1 MQKAPT
7 EGACPLPAGR
17 YREGAPR
24 ALGTQQPAKPLKK
37 NPRKEK
43 SLTLSKAARLQ
54 HGRRMHCSFG
64 GIPHHSSF
72 PFLGRNESVSQHC
85 RASAEQDGAEG
96 EACHKGN
103 YSPARQEPGPG
114 GLQVCSQGET
124 QPGHQPHTHTS
135 GCSGQLLQLRKQGK
149 AVPLP
154 SWSQVPL
161 HSSAL
166 PRANTSVGAR
176 MLVPSPTAGHGEQGR
191 LGSLEKESLLPQVSP
206 VPLLLGSGICTGESF
221 KARRGTEQGKTTRM
235 LFPST
240 EAVSPHAPAATPT
253 QS

>member
-54 HGRRMHCSFG
+54 HGRRMHCIFG

-72 PFLGRNESVSQHC
+72 PFLRRNESVSQHC

-103 YSPARQEPGPG
+103 YSPARQGPGPG
-114 GLQVCSQGET
+114 RMQVCSQGET
-124 QPGHQPHTHTS
+124 QPGHQPHTHT
-135 GCSGQLLQLRKQGK
+135 R
-149 AVPLP
+149 
-154 SWSQVPL
+154 
-161 HSSAL
+161 
-166 PRANTSVGAR
+166 
-176 MLVPSPTAGHGEQGR
+176 
-191 LGSLEKESLLPQVSP
+191 
-206 VPLLLGSGICTGESF
+206 
-221 KARRGTEQGKTTRM
+221 
-235 LFPST
+235 
-240 EAVSPHAPAATPT
+240 PAALA
-253 QS
+253 SSSS

>member
-17 YREGAPR
+17 YREGAPG

-114 GLQVCSQGET
+114 RMQVCSQGKT
-124 QPGHQPHTHTS
+124 QPGHQSHTHTS

-166 PRANTSVGAR
+166 PRANTCGCTHACAVPNSRTRGTR
-176 MLVPSPTAGHGEQGR
+176 QIGKSGKGIPPSPGEPR
-191 LGSLEKESLLPQVSP
+191 SSP
-206 VPLLLGSGICTGESF
+206 AWLWYMH
-221 KARRGTEQGKTTRM
+221 R
-235 LFPST
+235 
-240 EAVSPHAPAATPT
+240 
-253 QS
+253 